1 MPFENNGNLQKWH
14 MRNTPS
20 KIDKYDT
27 TKNGALQNC
36 TPCQKMPKDYL
47 PRAELSD
54 FLNGILKFLVCFRP
68 MVMGF

>member
-1 MPFENNGNLQKWH
+1 MT
-14 MRNTPS
+14 NTPP

-36 TPCQKMPKDYL
+36 TPCEKMPKDCL

-54 FLNGILKFLVCFRP
+54 FLNRILKFLV
-68 MVMGF
+68 